1 MILNLGREIIPFLTI
16 RSLLIYFASFKP
28 ILGKEKRKGEK
39 RENHVNSGRELKNTI
54 SERNHC
60 FGSSRLGEYQIDLK

>member
-39 RENHVNSGRELKNTI
+39 TGKSCELRQRAK
-54 SERNHC
+54 EHY
-60 FGSSRLGEYQIDLK
+60 F